1 MKNIFIILLI
11 TFSSFSSGQI
21 GVGTNYPKAS
31 SILDISST
39 SKGLLCPRM
48 TSLQRDLIVNPA
60 TGLLIYNTSTKSF
73 NYFDLLW
80 KDFSTMY
87 KSVSASNTITTSSNL
102 PTIVNEL
109 TITPPAGT
117 YLVEFNSQF
126 SNQITSTYTEITS
139 TGLIDDLNSIIQQ
152 LNAFPTTIST
162 HFGTFGNANSPNGEV
177 IYPGVYFVGEA
188 VGINNI
194 LTLDGQGDSN
204 SKFIIKS
211 AGAINSE
218 IGAVIH
224 LANGATANNVFWVSN
239 GAMSIGANNSMKGNL
254 VSIAGAVAVG
264 IDTNLEGRMLST
276 GGYMNCGSGAVYMPS
291 GPSFI
296 NFGALS
302 TFEIFTGAGGI
313 GIVGA
318 PTTQTTITGNVASAD
333 CAAYVN
339 FGTPPP
345 SAPLTLIGK
354 MFYPCNQSVLT
365 INTGFIT
372 DSLATFGIY
381 KNGVEVLNSSSSLV
395 SSIKTEIVTSQAITT
410 VNGSETIDIRWKT
423 IAGNALSMGSRI
435 MTLTKV
441 Q

>member
-1 MKNIFIILLI
+1 
-11 TFSSFSSGQI
+11 
-21 GVGTNYPKAS
+21 
-31 SILDISST
+31 
-39 SKGLLCPRM
+39 
-48 TSLQRDLIVNPA
+48 
-60 TGLLIYNTSTKSF
+60 
-73 NYFDLLW
+73 
-80 KDFSTMY
+80 
-87 KSVSASNTITTSSNL
+87 
-102 PTIVNEL
+102 
-109 TITPPAGT
+109 
-117 YLVEFNSQF
+117 
-126 SNQITSTYTEITS
+126 
-139 TGLIDDLNSIIQQ
+139 
-152 LNAFPTTIST
+152 
-162 HFGTFGNANSPNGEV
+162 
-177 IYPGVYFVGEA
+177 
-188 VGINNI
+188 
-194 LTLDGQGDSN
+194 
-204 SKFIIKS
+204 
-211 AGAINSE
+211 
-218 IGAVIH
+218 
-224 LANGATANNVFWVSN
+224 
-239 GAMSIGANNSMKGNL
+239 
-254 VSIAGAVAVG
+254 
-264 IDTNLEGRMLST
+264 
-276 GGYMNCGSGAVYMPS
+276 MNCGSGSIYMPS

-354 MFYPCNQSVLT
+354 MFYPCYQSVLT

-423 IAGNALSMGSRI
+423 IAGNALLMGSRI